1 MTTTVRLLAA
11 RAAAEPDQTALIV
24 DGVDSLTFGA
34 WHARSTA
41 AARAILRRGLPPGGR
56 VGLLFDARGWVDY
69 AVCFAAVHKA
79 GGVAVPLPRSLPAA
93 ELARLLADCGASGLI
108 HDGGA
113 GFDGSPAAA
122 GVPSAG
128 ASLGDVLPAGVL
140 PAGAWAAT
148 AAEFAA
154 LDPGSNF
161 HSDPGS
167 VDVEVG
173 PGDLAQILYTS
184 GTTGRPKGVA
194 ATHANLTYGC
204 GRRRRPFAHSRH
216 LVHAFP
222 IGTNAGQ
229 AMLINALDAHPAV
242 VTPARFTPARFAR
255 TIERYAAGTVFLVPA
270 MAVELLNAP
279 AAGEHDLSS
288 VVLLGSA
295 AAPLPGAIAA
305 RLAKAFPNATIAN
318 YYTSTEAAP
327 AQTVMLYDPA
337 HPGSVGRAID
347 GGGVRIAAAGSGEPV
362 GPGEVGEVW
371 LRSPAAPR
379 AYFGDAEA
387 SGEVFK
393 AGWIKMGDLGHLDA
407 DGYLYLVDRGGDMV
421 KSGGFK
427 VSTLR
432 VEEAIYEHPDIVEA
446 AVLGVPHPVLGTELA
461 AVVVTLEPVPP
472 ERLRRFLLDRL
483 APHEV
488 PARVVQAASLPRNAG
503 GKVDKRTLLGELT

>member
-1 MTTTVRLLAA
+1 MTTTPRLLAA
-11 RAAAEPDQTALIV
+11 RAAVEPDRTALIV

-34 WHARSTA
+34 WHARSNVVA
-41 AARAILRRGLPPGGR
+41 HAILRRGLPPGGR

-79 GGVAVPLPRSLPAA
+79 GGVAVPLPRSQPEA
-93 ELARLLADCGASGLI
+93 ELARLLADCGASALI
-108 HDGGA
+108 HGGTAGYDGTTAAPSTGA
-113 GFDGSPAAA
+113 LLTGALLTAALPPGGWAGAAA
-122 GVPSAG
+122 ELVA
-128 ASLGDVLPAGVL
+128 
-140 PAGAWAAT
+140 
-148 AAEFAA
+148 
-154 LDPGSNF
+154 DPGP
-161 HSDPGS
+161 DQGP

-173 PGDLAQILYTS
+173 PSDLAQILYTS

-204 GRRRRPFAHSRH
+204 GRRRRSFAHSRH

-229 AMLINALDAHPAV
+229 VMLLNALDAHPAV
-242 VTPARFTPARFAR
+242 VSPARFTPARFAR

-279 AAGEHDLSS
+279 AVREHDLSS

-295 AAPLPGAIAA
+295 AAPLPGAVAA

-347 GGGVRIAAAGSGEPV
+347 GGGVRIAAAGSGAPV

-393 AGWIKMGDLGHLDA
+393 AGWIRMGDLGRLDA
-407 DGYLYLVDRGGDMV
+407 DGYLYLVDRGGDTV

-432 VEEAIYEHPDIVEA
+432 VEEAIYEHPDVIEA
-446 AVLGVPHPVLGTELA
+446 AVVGVPHPVLGTELA
-461 AVVVTLEPVPP
+461 AVVVTHGPVPP

-503 GKVDKRTLLGELT
+503 GKVDKRTLLRELT

>member
-1 MTTTVRLLAA
+1 
-11 RAAAEPDQTALIV
+11 
-24 DGVDSLTFGA
+24 
-34 WHARSTA
+34 
-41 AARAILRRGLPPGGR
+41 LPPGGR
-56 VGLLFDARGWVDY
+56 VGLLFGARGWIDY

-79 GGVAVPLPRSLPAA
+79 GGVAVPLPRAQPEA
-93 ELARLLADCGASGLI
+93 ELARLLADCGASGVI
-108 HDGGA
+108 HDGTVVYDGTTAAPSTGA
-113 GFDGSPAAA
+113 
-122 GVPSAG
+122 
-128 ASLGDVLPAGVL
+128 L
-140 PAGAWAAT
+140 PAGAWT
-148 AAEFAA
+148 AAAA
-154 LDPGSNF
+154 ELAAEDPGP
-161 HSDPGS
+161 DPGP

-173 PGDLAQILYTS
+173 PTDLAQILYTS

-229 AMLINALDAHPAV
+229 VMLLNALDAHPAV
-242 VTPARFTPARFAR
+242 VSPARFTPARFAR

-279 AAGEHDLSS
+279 VVQEHDLSS

-295 AAPLPGAIAA
+295 AAPLPGAVAA

-371 LRSPAAPR
+371 LRSPAVPR
-379 AYFGDAEA
+379 SYFGDAEA

-393 AGWIKMGDLGHLDA
+393 AGWIRMGDLGRLDA
-407 DGYLYLVDRGGDMV
+407 DGYLYLVDRGGDTV

-432 VEEAIYEHPDIVEA
+432 VEEAIYEHPDIIEA
-446 AVLGVPHPVLGTELA
+446 AVVGVPHPVLGTELA
-461 AVVVTLEPVPP
+461 AVVVTREPVPP

-488 PARVVQAASLPRNAG
+488 PRRVVEAASLPRNAG
-503 GKVDKRTLLGELT
+503 GKVDKRALLGELT

>member
-1 MTTTVRLLAA
+1 MTTVPRLLAA

-24 DGVDSLTFGA
+24 DGVGSLTFGA
-34 WHARSTA
+34 WHVRSNA
-41 AARAILRRGLPPGGR
+41 AAHAILRRGLPPGGR

-79 GGVAVPLPRSLPAA
+79 GGVAVPLPRSQPAA
-93 ELARLLADCGASGLI
+93 ELARLLADCGASALI
-108 HDGGA
+108 HDGTVG
-113 GFDGSPAAA
+113 DGTTAALSACAWTMPAAELAAA
-122 GVPSAG
+122 GSGPDQG
-128 ASLGDVLPAGVL
+128 P
-140 PAGAWAAT
+140 
-148 AAEFAA
+148 
-154 LDPGSNF
+154 
-161 HSDPGS
+161 

-173 PGDLAQILYTS
+173 PSDLAQILYTS
-184 GTTGRPKGVA
+184 GTTGRQKGVA

-229 AMLINALDAHPAV
+229 VMLLNALDAHPAV
-242 VTPARFTPARFAR
+242 VSPARFTPARFAAA
-255 TIERYAAGTVFLVPA
+255 IERYAAGTVFLVPA

-279 AAGEHDLSS
+279 AVQEHDLSS

-295 AAPLPGAIAA
+295 AAPLPGAVAA

-347 GGGVRIAAAGSGEPV
+347 GGGVRIAAPGSGEPA

-371 LRSPAAPR
+371 LRSPATPR

-393 AGWIKMGDLGHLDA
+393 AGWIRMGDLGRLDA
-407 DGYLYLVDRGGDMV
+407 DGYLYLVDRGGDTV
-421 KSGGFK
+421 KAGGFK

-432 VEEAIYEHPDIVEA
+432 VEEAIYEHPDIIEA
-446 AVLGVPHPVLGTELA
+446 AVVGVPHPVLGTELA
-461 AVVVTLEPVPP
+461 AVVVTHGPVPP
-472 ERLRRFLLDRL
+472 DRLRRFLLDRL

-503 GKVDKRTLLGELT
+503 GKVDKRTLLRELT

>member
-1 MTTTVRLLAA
+1 MTTTPRLLAA
-11 RAAAEPDQTALIV
+11 RAAVEPDRTALIV

-34 WHARSTA
+34 WHARSNA
-41 AARAILRRGLPPGGR
+41 VAHAIVRRGLPPGGR

-79 GGVAVPLPRSLPAA
+79 GGVAVPLPRSQPAA

-108 HDGGA
+108 HDGTVVNN
-113 GFDGSPAAA
+113 DTTAA
-122 GVPSAG
+122 PSAG
-128 ASLGDVLPAGVL
+128 APSAGAPSAGALPADAPPPVPL
-140 PAGAWAAT
+140 PPGAWAAT
-148 AAEFAA
+148 AAALGAA
-154 LDPGSNF
+154 DPGP
-161 HSDPGS
+161 DPGP

-173 PGDLAQILYTS
+173 PTDLAQILYTS

-229 AMLINALDAHPAV
+229 AMLVNALDAHPAV
-242 VTPARFTPARFAR
+242 VSPARFTPARFAR

-279 AAGEHDLSS
+279 VTQGRDLSS

-295 AAPLPGAIAA
+295 AAPLPGAVAA

-347 GGGVRIAAAGSGEPV
+347 GGGVRIAAPGSGEPA

-371 LRSPAAPR
+371 LRSPATPR

-393 AGWIKMGDLGHLDA
+393 AGWIRMGDLGRLDA
-407 DGYLYLVDRGGDMV
+407 DGTSTWLTAAGTRSRRAGSRSPR
-421 KSGGFK
+421 SGSRRPSM
-427 VSTLR
+427 STPTSSR
-432 VEEAIYEHPDIVEA
+432 PRWWACRTRCSA
-446 AVLGVPHPVLGTELA
+446 RSW
-461 AVVVTLEPVPP
+461 
-472 ERLRRFLLDRL
+472 RL
-483 APHEV
+483 
-488 PARVVQAASLPRNAG
+488 SW
-503 GKVDKRTLLGELT
+503 

>member
-1 MTTTVRLLAA
+1 MTTVPRLLAA

-34 WHARSTA
+34 WHVRSTA
-41 AARAILRRGLPPGGR
+41 AAHAILRRGLPPGGR

-79 GGVAVPLPRSLPAA
+79 GGVAVPLPRSQPAA
-93 ELARLLADCGASGLI
+93 ELARLLADCGASALI
-108 HDGGA
+108 HDGTAVG
-113 GFDGSPAAA
+113 DGTTAALSACAWTMSAAELAAA
-122 GVPSAG
+122 GSGPDQG
-128 ASLGDVLPAGVL
+128 P
-140 PAGAWAAT
+140 
-148 AAEFAA
+148 
-154 LDPGSNF
+154 
-161 HSDPGS
+161 

-173 PGDLAQILYTS
+173 PSDLAQILYTS
-184 GTTGRPKGVA
+184 GTTGRQKGVA

-229 AMLINALDAHPAV
+229 VMLLNALDAHPAV
-242 VTPARFTPARFAR
+242 VSPARFTPARFAAA
-255 TIERYAAGTVFLVPA
+255 IERYAAGTVFLVPA

-279 AAGEHDLSS
+279 AVREHDLSS

-295 AAPLPGAIAA
+295 AAPLPGAVAA

-347 GGGVRIAAAGSGEPV
+347 GGGVRIAAPGSGEPA

-371 LRSPAAPR
+371 LRSPATPR

-393 AGWIKMGDLGHLDA
+393 AGWIRMGDLGRLDA
-407 DGYLYLVDRGGDMV
+407 DGYLYLVDRGGDTV
-421 KSGGFK
+421 KAGGFK

-432 VEEAIYEHPDIVEA
+432 VEEAIYEHPDIIEA
-446 AVLGVPHPVLGTELA
+446 AVVGVPHPVLGTELA
-461 AVVVTLEPVPP
+461 AVVVTHGPVPP

-503 GKVDKRTLLGELT
+503 GKVDKRTLLRELT

>member
-1 MTTTVRLLAA
+1 MTTTTRLLAA
-11 RAAAEPDQTALIV
+11 RAAAEPDRTALIV

-41 AARAILRRGLPPGGR
+41 AAHAIRRRGLPPGGR

-69 AVCFAAVHKA
+69 AVCFTAVHKA
-79 GGVAVPLPRSLPAA
+79 GGVAVPLPRTQPEA
-93 ELARLLADCGASGLI
+93 ELARLLADCGASAVI
-108 HDGGA
+108 HDGTVA
-113 GFDGSPAAA
+113 NDGTTAA
-122 GVPSAG
+122 
-128 ASLGDVLPAGVL
+128 

-148 AAEFAA
+148 VAELAAADH
-154 LDPGSNF
+154 DP
-161 HSDPGS
+161 HPGP
-167 VDVEVG
+167 VDVEAG
-173 PGDLAQILYTS
+173 PADLAQILYTS

-229 AMLINALDAHPAV
+229 VMLLNALDAHPAV
-242 VTPARFTPARFAR
+242 VSPARFTPARFAR
-255 TIERYAAGTVFLVPA
+255 TIERYGAGTVFLVPA

-279 AAGEHDLSS
+279 AVQEHDLSS

-295 AAPLPGAIAA
+295 AAPLPGAVAA

-347 GGGVRIAAAGSGEPV
+347 GGGVRVAAAGSGEPV
-362 GPGEVGEVW
+362 PPGEVGEVW
-371 LRSPAAPR
+371 LRSPAVSR

-393 AGWIKMGDLGHLDA
+393 AGWIRMGDLGRLDA
-407 DGYLYLVDRGGDMV
+407 DGYLYLVDRGGDIV

-427 VSTLR
+427 ISTLH
-432 VEEAIYEHPDIVEA
+432 VEEAIYEHPDVTEA
-446 AVLGVPHPVLGTELA
+446 AVVGVPHPVLGTELA
-461 AVVVTLEPVPP
+461 AVVVTRGPVPS

-488 PARVVQAASLPRNAG
+488 PARVVEAASLPRNAG
-503 GKVDKRTLLGELT
+503 GKVDKRALLGELT

>member
-1 MTTTVRLLAA
+1 MTTMPRLLAA
-11 RAAAEPDQTALIV
+11 RAAAEPDRTALIV

-34 WHARSTA
+34 WHARSNA
-41 AARAILRRGLPPGGR
+41 AAHAILRRGLPPGGR

-79 GGVAVPLPRSLPAA
+79 GGVAVPLPRSQPAA
-93 ELARLLADCGASGLI
+93 ELSRLLADCGASALI
-108 HDGGA
+108 HDGTVVN
-113 GFDGSPAAA
+113 DGTTAE
-122 GVPSAG
+122 PSAG
-128 ASLGDVLPAGVL
+128 ALPAGTL
-140 PAGAWAAT
+140 PPGAWAAA
-148 AAEFAA
+148 AAELAA
-154 LDPGSNF
+154 ADPGP
-161 HSDPGS
+161 DPGP
-167 VDVEVG
+167 VDVEVS
-173 PGDLAQILYTS
+173 PTDLAQILYTS

-229 AMLINALDAHPAV
+229 AMLVNALDAHPAV
-242 VTPARFTPARFAR
+242 VSPARFTPARFAA

-279 AAGEHDLSS
+279 AVQEHDLSS

-295 AAPLPGAIAA
+295 AAPLPGAVAA

-347 GGGVRIAAAGSGEPV
+347 GGGVRIAAPGSGEPA
-362 GPGEVGEVW
+362 GPGQVGEVW
-371 LRSPAAPR
+371 LRSPATPR

-393 AGWIKMGDLGHLDA
+393 AGWIRMGDLGRLDA
-407 DGYLYLVDRGGDMV
+407 DGYLYLVDRGGDTV
-421 KSGGFK
+421 KAGGFK

-432 VEEAIYEHPDIVEA
+432 VEEAIYEHPDIIEA
-446 AVLGVPHPVLGTELA
+446 AVVGVPHPVLGTRLA
-461 AVVVTLEPVPP
+461 AVVVTRGPVPP

-503 GKVDKRTLLGELT
+503 GKVDKRTLLRELT

>member
-1 MTTTVRLLAA
+1 MTTVPRLLAA

-24 DGVDSLTFGA
+24 DGVGSLTFGA
-34 WHARSTA
+34 WHVRSNA
-41 AARAILRRGLPPGGR
+41 AAHAILRRGLPPGGR
-56 VGLLFDARGWVDY
+56 VGLLFDARAWVDY

-79 GGVAVPLPRSLPAA
+79 GGVAVPLPRSQPAA
-93 ELARLLADCGASGLI
+93 ELSRLLADCGASALI
-108 HDGGA
+108 HDGTAVG
-113 GFDGSPAAA
+113 DGTTAA
-122 GVPSAG
+122 PSAW
-128 ASLGDVLPAGVL
+128 AL
-140 PAGAWAAT
+140 PAGAWTMSATELAA
-148 AAEFAA
+148 A
-154 LDPGSNF
+154 GSGP
-161 HSDPGS
+161 DQGP

-173 PGDLAQILYTS
+173 PSDLAQILYTS
-184 GTTGRPKGVA
+184 GTTGRQKGVA

-229 AMLINALDAHPAV
+229 VM
-242 VTPARFTPARFAR
+242 
-255 TIERYAAGTVFLVPA
+255 
-270 MAVELLNAP
+270 LLNAP
-279 AAGEHDLSS
+279 AVQEHDLSS

-295 AAPLPGAIAA
+295 AAPLPGAVAA

-347 GGGVRIAAAGSGEPV
+347 GGGVRIAAPGSGEPA

-371 LRSPAAPR
+371 LRSPATPR

-393 AGWIKMGDLGHLDA
+393 AGWIRMGDLGRLDA

-421 KSGGFK
+421 KSGAFK
-427 VSTLR
+427 VSTLH
-432 VEEAIYEHPDIVEA
+432 VEEAIYEHPDIIEA
-446 AVLGVPHPVLGTELA
+446 AVVGVPHPVLGTRLA
-461 AVVVTLEPVPP
+461 AVVVTRGPVPP

-483 APHEV
+483 P
-488 PARVVQAASLPRNAG
+488 PFG
-503 GKVDKRTLLGELT
+503 GA